1 MNDSDYMS
9 IALKLARKGC
19 KKVSPNPMAGAVIV
33 REGRIIG
40 QGSHLYFGGPHA
52 ERNAL
57 ASLTESPRG
66 ATLYVTLEPCCHHG
80 KTPPCTDAIIES
92 GIRRVVIGTRDP
104 NPMVSGKGTK
114 ILITNGIEVTE
125 GILEEECRELNHV
138 FFHYIKTGR
147 PLVIMKYAMTL
158 DGKTATFAGHSR
170 WITGERARRRVH
182 EDRSRYSAV
191 MCGVGTILAD
201 DSLLTCRLPDTRNP
215 VRIIWIRSFAHR
227 RIPRLL
233 PPAPRPGPYWPPA
246 VLTEKHGFPMKKKA
260 VKSSSFRP
268 VRDAW
273 I

>member
-1 MNDSDYMS
+1 MNDTDYMS

-147 PLVIMKYAMTL
+147 PLL
-158 DGKTATFAGHSR
+158 S
-170 WITGERARRRVH
+170 
-182 EDRSRYSAV
+182 
-191 MCGVGTILAD
+191 
-201 DSLLTCRLPDTRNP
+201 
-215 VRIIWIRSFAHR
+215 
-227 RIPRLL
+227 
-233 PPAPRPGPYWPPA
+233 
-246 VLTEKHGFPMKKKA
+246 
-260 VKSSSFRP
+260 
-268 VRDAW
+268 
-273 I
+273 

>member
-125 GILEEECRELNHV
+125 GILEDECRELNHV

-158 DGKTATFAGHSR
+158 DGKIATKTGASK
-170 WITGERARRRVH
+170 WITGEPARQEVQHMRH
-182 EDRSRYSAV
+182 RYMGIMA
-191 MCGVGTILAD
+191 GIGTVLAD
-201 DSLLTCRLPDTRNP
+201 DPMLNVRVEGWKSP
-215 VRIIWIRSFAHR
+215 VRIVCDSSL
-227 RIPRLL
+227 RIPIDSQIVRS
-233 PPAPRPGPYWPPA
+233 AKEYRTIVAYAGREENEEI
-246 VLTEKHGFPMKKKA
+246 TEKKK
-260 VKSSSFRP
+260 
-268 VRDAW
+268 
-273 I
+273 

>member
-80 KTPPCTDAIIES
+80 KTPPCTDAIIKS

-147 PLVIMKYAMTL
+147 PLVIMARQPPL
-158 DGKTATFAGHSR
+158 PGIPDGLPGR
-170 WITGERARRRVH
+170 ERAEGSMRTEAGILLSCAVWEPYWPMIPCLH
-182 EDRSRYSAV
+182 AVSRIPGIRCGLSA
-191 MCGVGTILAD
+191 IH
-201 DSLLTCRLPDTRNP
+201 
-215 VRIIWIRSFAHR
+215 SFAHR
-227 RIPRLL
+227 RIPRSL

-246 VLTEKHGFPMKKKA
+246 VLTGKHGFPMKKRA

>member
-1 MNDSDYMS
+1 MNDTDYMS
-9 IALKLARKGC
+9 IALKLAEKGC
-19 KKVSPNPMAGAVIV
+19 GKVSPNPMVGAVIV
-33 REGRIIG
+33 KEGRIIG
-40 QGSHLYFGGPHA
+40 QGSHLCFGGPHA

-80 KTPPCTDAIIES
+80 KTPPCTDAIVES

-104 NPMVSGKGTK
+104 NPMVSGKGTGV
-114 ILITNGIEVTE
+114 LITNGIEVTE

-147 PLVIMKYAMTL
+147 PLVVMKYAMTL
-158 DGKTATFAGHSR
+158 DGKTATRAGHSR
-170 WITGERARRRVH
+170 WITGERSRQRVH
-182 EDRSRYSAV
+182 EDRSRYFAV

-201 DSLLTCRLPDTRNP
+201 DSLLTCRLPATRNP
-215 VRIIWIRSFAHR
+215 VRIICR
-227 RIPRLL
+227 RIPGLS
-233 PPAPRPGPYWPPA
+233 PPVPRPGPYWPPA
-246 VLTEKHGFPMKKKA
+246 ALTGRHGFPMRKRA

-273 I
+273 T

>member
-1 MNDSDYMS
+1 LNDSDYMS

-182 EDRSRYSAV
+182 EEKQVFCCHVR
-191 MCGVGTILAD
+191 CGNHTG
-201 DSLLTCRLPDTRNP
+201 R
-215 VRIIWIRSFAHR
+215 
-227 RIPRLL
+227 
-233 PPAPRPGPYWPPA
+233 
-246 VLTEKHGFPMKKKA
+246 
-260 VKSSSFRP
+260 
-268 VRDAW
+268 
-273 I
+273 

>member
-104 NPMVSGKGTK
+104 NPMEIGRAS
-114 ILITNGIEVTE
+114 
-125 GILEEECRELNHV
+125 CRE
-138 FFHYIKTGR
+138 
-147 PLVIMKYAMTL
+147 
-158 DGKTATFAGHSR
+158 
-170 WITGERARRRVH
+170 RV
-182 EDRSRYSAV
+182 
-191 MCGVGTILAD
+191 
-201 DSLLTCRLPDTRNP
+201 
-215 VRIIWIRSFAHR
+215 
-227 RIPRLL
+227 
-233 PPAPRPGPYWPPA
+233 
-246 VLTEKHGFPMKKKA
+246 
-260 VKSSSFRP
+260 
-268 VRDAW
+268 
-273 I
+273 